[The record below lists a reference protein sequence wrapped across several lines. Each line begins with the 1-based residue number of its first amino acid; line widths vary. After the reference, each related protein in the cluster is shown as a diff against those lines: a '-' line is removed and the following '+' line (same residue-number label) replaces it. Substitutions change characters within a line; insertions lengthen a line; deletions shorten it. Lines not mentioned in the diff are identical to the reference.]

1 MMKSSS
7 KVSQLIKDDIQSK
20 IIQIYKSVDPE
31 INTFYYTRKINEL
44 IKDFNKNVKLG
55 KKEDICSEKTILL
68 ISYADNLKIKGEKN
82 IPDHYNLKTKSVV
95 VEKDRLNKKSLTS
108 ITVICHEIGHAIQHK
123 ENYEPL
129 VNEQKV
135 KKATKWISNVGS
147 MIFFIGIPSIIASG
161 SLPLIRICLIIAF
174 LTVIINMLIQI
185 GQAMPHIPYTCRIQD
200 TKQHILVKFIW
211 LINVG
216 KIILDLDLIIGL
228 VL

>member
-82 IPDHYNLKTKSVV
+82 TLNIFNTFLKKG
-95 VEKDRLNKKSLTS
+95 LNK
-108 ITVICHEIGHAIQHK
+108 I
-123 ENYEPL
+123 
-129 VNEQKV
+129 
-135 KKATKWISNVGS
+135 
-147 MIFFIGIPSIIASG
+147 
-161 SLPLIRICLIIAF
+161 
-174 LTVIINMLIQI
+174 LTV
-185 GQAMPHIPYTCRIQD
+185 
-200 TKQHILVKFIW
+200 FISFHFSHRAAIVVSQ
-211 LINVG
+211 L
-216 KIILDLDLIIGL
+216 KIIMSSIKGSVTGITLKDCQKMQI
-228 VL
+228 